1 MRKKN
6 SKNLKEIFLTI
17 LPVILAALF
26 LLNFKII
33 KVDGQ
38 SMSPTLNDGQ
48 IILTS
53 RHTDKLQKD
62 LIVVANYE
70 DELIVKRIAA
80 VENDTV
86 AMKNGAVYV
95 NDVKLTNSSYEGEEK
110 SFTLKKDE
118 VFVLG
123 DNQKVSLDSRYF
135 GTLSTESI
143 ISVKI

>member
-62 LIVVANYE
+62 LIV
-70 DELIVKRIAA
+70 IA
-80 VENDTV
+80 
-86 AMKNGAVYV
+86 
-95 NDVKLTNSSYEGEEK
+95 KLSGY
-110 SFTLKKDE
+110 
-118 VFVLG
+118 
-123 DNQKVSLDSRYF
+123 
-135 GTLSTESI
+135 
-143 ISVKI
+143 

>member
-48 IILTS
+48 TS
-53 RHTDKLQKD
+53 RHTDKFQKD
-62 LIVVANYE
+62 LIVIAKYE

-95 NDVKLTNSSYEGEEK
+95 NGVKLTNSSYEGEEK